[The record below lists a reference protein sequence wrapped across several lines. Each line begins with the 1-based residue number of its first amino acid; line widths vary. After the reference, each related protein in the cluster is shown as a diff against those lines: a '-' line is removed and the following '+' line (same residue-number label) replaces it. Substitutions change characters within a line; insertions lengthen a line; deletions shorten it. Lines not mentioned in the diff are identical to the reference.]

1 MPTGLCLDLHHPW
14 EFTHNLGDLKLG
26 EEYEQWRDH
35 VKTAEERR
43 RLIIT
48 HQLLE
53 RLTQDPNTAKTLN
66 EKT

>member
-1 MPTGLCLDLHHPW
+1 LLYHIHNARVSA
-14 EFTHNLGDLKLG
+14 HNLGDLKLG

-35 VKTAEERR
+35 VKTTEEGR

-53 RLTQDPNTAKTLN
+53 RLSQQDPNTAKTLN